1 MSDKLRILIAGDL
14 FMIPQAFQD
23 ALEQRLAGEHSE
35 LDFRTVEYPYPVD
48 GLPLP
53 DTILPTKSEGAWDGV
68 ISQPRGEDE
77 TAEVSEYYGE
87 INHFVGRVT
96 DEDILIVHLAP
107 ITRAVLEAAKNL
119 KLIAC
124 CRGGPKN
131 INVDAATRLGIAV
144 VNTPGRNSLAVAE
157 FAVGALLAHTRNI
170 VRGHEQMVQGIWNI
184 GAYRYE
190 HVGPQLRRRT
200 AGIIGL
206 GNVGKEISR
215 ILSSGFQARVIA
227 YDPYVAASQM
237 EAFGATKV
245 ELDTLLRQSDF
256 VFLCARLTPESAG
269 MIGAREL
276 ARMKPTAYVVN
287 TARGGILDYHALTEV
302 LRERRIAGAT
312 LDVFAGEPLARDD
325 RLLQLDNVTLTPH
338 IAGASCDVLQHCA
351 GTIAE
356 EVWRFL
362 HGEPLRNCLNPQV
375 LA

>member
-1 MSDKLRILIAGDL
+1 MSEKLRILISGDL

-23 ALEQRLAGEHSE
+23 ALEQRLAGEQHE
-35 LDFRTVEYPYPVD
+35 LDFRTVEYPYPVE

-53 DTILPTKSEGAWDGV
+53 DKTSPTESGGAWDGAT
-68 ISQPRGEDE
+68 SERGAEDE
-77 TAEVSEYYGE
+77 AAEVSEYYGE
-87 INHFVGRVT
+87 IDHFVGRVT
-96 DEDILIVHLAP
+96 DEDILIVHLSP

-131 INVDAATRLGIAV
+131 INIDAATRLGIAV
-144 VNTPGRNSLAVAE
+144 VNMPGRNSLAVAE
-157 FAVGALLAHTRNI
+157 FAVGALLAHARNI
-170 VRGHEQMVQGIWNI
+170 VRGHEQMVQGVWNI
-184 GAYRYE
+184 GAYRYDQ
-190 HVGPQLRRRT
+190 VGPQLRTRT

-206 GNVGKEISR
+206 GKVGTKLAR

-237 EAFGATKV
+237 EAVGATKV
-245 ELDTLLRQSDF
+245 ELDTVLRQSDF
-256 VFLCARLTPESAG
+256 VFVCARLTAETAG

-276 ARMKPTAYVVN
+276 AMMKPSAYVVN
-287 TARGGILDYHALTEV
+287 TARGGILDYPALTEV

-338 IAGASCDVLQHCA
+338 IAGASRDVLQHCA
-351 GTIAE
+351 TTIAE
-356 EVWRFL
+356 EVYRFL
-362 HGEPLRNCLNPQV
+362 HGEPLHNCLNPQV